1 MPTAKRKPGAK
12 KMVAS
17 EPEPEPEPEP
27 VVGVI
32 CTPPALFPAIA
43 SVRTHSYCSIV
54 CPHLELTCIRLA
66 VRQLQQEQKME
77 NSEEE
82 AWDTYLMRILPWV
95 ALWYTLGYQI
105 PNEFPDLHP
114 NIKGEFD
121 V

>member
-1 MPTAKRKPGAK
+1 
-12 KMVAS
+12 
-17 EPEPEPEPEP
+17 
-27 VVGVI
+27 
-32 CTPPALFPAIA
+32 
-43 SVRTHSYCSIV
+43 
-54 CPHLELTCIRLA
+54 
-66 VRQLQQEQKME
+66 ME

-121 V
+121 RISDLIHSAQLDDRAFEPWQQQSLTCTLLRTAYGPVSLNIASIFVLFFKCR